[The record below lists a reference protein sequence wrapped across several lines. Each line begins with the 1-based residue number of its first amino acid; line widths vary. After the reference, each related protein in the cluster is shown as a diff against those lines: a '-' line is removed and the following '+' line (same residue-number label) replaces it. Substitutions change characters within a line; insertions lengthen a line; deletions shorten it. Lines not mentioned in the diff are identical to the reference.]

1 MMEEYVKEL
10 IKNEKRVDGRKL
22 DEFRKIEVEVGLI
35 EKAEGSAIVSF
46 GNTKVMAGIKM
57 NVGQPFEDTPKEGI
71 LIVNAEFS
79 PIAHEKFEPG
89 PPGEDA
95 IELAR
100 IVDRIVRE
108 GKVLDLEKLSI
119 VEGEKA
125 WMVFIDI
132 AILNHDGNLIDA
144 STLAS
149 MLALMNARIPKYE
162 DEKIIRGEYT
172 GKLPVINKAVA
183 VSIGKIDGKYLI
195 DPSYVEEQVLD
206 NKLVVGVREDKMIC
220 ALQKQ
225 GRKEYEFK
233 EVEKIIDLALEK
245 SEELMR
251 FLK

>member
-95 IELAR
+95 IELN
-100 IVDRIVRE
+100 
-108 GKVLDLEKLSI
+108 S
-119 VEGEKA
+119 
-125 WMVFIDI
+125 
-132 AILNHDGNLIDA
+132 
-144 STLAS
+144 
-149 MLALMNARIPKYE
+149 
-162 DEKIIRGEYT
+162 
-172 GKLPVINKAVA
+172 
-183 VSIGKIDGKYLI
+183 
-195 DPSYVEEQVLD
+195 
-206 NKLVVGVREDKMIC
+206 
-220 ALQKQ
+220 
-225 GRKEYEFK
+225 
-233 EVEKIIDLALEK
+233 
-245 SEELMR
+245 
-251 FLK
+251 